1 MSRVFS
7 FFDIGKVKCAR
18 TQLILAKNFPYQD
31 IVALAILAQ
40 CHDSFRVANIL
51 MYKANAK

>member
-18 TQLILAKNFPYQD
+18 TQLILANNFPYQD